1 MEDKK
6 SSYSVKFWQPNIQ
19 EDVTFYKSHLNN
31 CGFDKHIHD
40 EHTVSII
47 KHGVMDSFLKGSK
60 QKINNFYVTF
70 INPDE
75 VHSNA
80 SQYKNEYQS
89 YSIYL
94 KPSYIQKLLH
104 NSFNNKEI
112 FFNKGLLEDKQLA
125 QKLLNLVEQDEQ
137 KQISK
142 LDFECRLVQLLNKI
156 FLENTSAKIY
166 TKLTAHDTMI
176 QKAKEYMNDN
186 YQLNLS
192 LDDIASEL
200 DVSKYHFLRLFKEK
214 TFISPHAYLMLRRLE
229 RAKHSLQK
237 GESIITT
244 AYDCG
249 FNDQSHLHRRFKAVT
264 GATPKQYQNFFK

>member
-1 MEDKK
+1 MKDKT
-6 SSYSVKFWQPNIQ
+6 SGYNVKFWQPNIQ

-31 CGFDKHIHD
+31 CAFDKHIHD
-40 EHTVSII
+40 EYTVSII

-60 QKINNFYVTF
+60 QKINNFYISL

-80 SQYKNEYQS
+80 SQYKKEYQS

-94 KPSYIQKLLH
+94 KPSYVQKLLH
-104 NSFNNKEI
+104 NNFNSKEI
-112 FFNKGLLEDKQLA
+112 FFNKGLLEDKHLS
-125 QKLLNLVEQDEQ
+125 QKLLYLVGQEEN

-142 LDFECRLVQLLNKI
+142 LDFECQLVQLLNTI
-156 FLENTSAKIY
+156 FIENTSAKIY
-166 TKLTAHDTMI
+166 TKLTAHDTI
-176 QKAKEYMNDN
+176 VEKAKEYINDN

-200 DVSKYHFLRLFKEK
+200 DISKYHFLRLFKEK
-214 TFISPHAYLMLRRLE
+214 TYISPHSYLMLRRLE
-229 RAKHSLQK
+229 KAKHSLQK
-237 GESIITT
+237 GNSIITT

-249 FNDQSHLHRRFKAVT
+249 FNDQSHLHRRFKAIT
-264 GATPKQYQNFFK
+264 GTTPKKYQDFFK